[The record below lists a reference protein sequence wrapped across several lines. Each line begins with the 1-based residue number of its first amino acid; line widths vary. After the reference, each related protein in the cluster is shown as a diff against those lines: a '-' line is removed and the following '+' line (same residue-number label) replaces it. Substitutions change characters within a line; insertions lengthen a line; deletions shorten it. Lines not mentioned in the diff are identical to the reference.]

1 MSVAVALKNVVLMLL
16 IILILHFLLKNVLLE
31 RRKSEPCVPYIAIEQ
46 KVCPPPV
53 EQAEMVLVEE
63 AEIAP
68 KPKERRRN
76 KKVCGEKKEVDME
89 LELQQFVF
97 EEVSDELERFFAA
110 APADPPEVSKI
121 DKPTKEPGASRGS
134 TANVSFI
141 NEYKNESV
149 LNSGDPFGTG
159 LMAFDAFD
167 SKFGGAAPCGGAAG
181 WNSDDGGPLGPP
193 GV

>member
-16 IILILHFLLKNVLLE
+16 IILILHFLLKNMLLE
-31 RRKSEPCVPYIAIEQ
+31 RKKSEPCVPYIAIEQ
-46 KVCPPPV
+46 QVCPPS
-53 EQAEMVLVEE
+53 VEE
-63 AEIAP
+63 EVLLIEEAQIAP
-68 KPKERRRN
+68 KPKDRRRN
-76 KKVCGEKKEVDME
+76 KKVCGEKKEVDVE

-97 EEVSDELERFFAA
+97 EDASDELERFFAA

-121 DKPTKEPGASRGS
+121 DKETKEPAATRGS

-141 NEYKNESV
+141 NEYKDESV

-181 WNSDDGGPLGPP
+181 WNDDGPLGPP
-193 GV
+193 GAPK

>member
-1 MSVAVALKNVVLMLL
+1 MSVAVALKNIVLMLL
-16 IILILHFLLKNVLLE
+16 IILILHFLIKNVLLE
-31 RRKSEPCVPYIAIEQ
+31 RKKTEPCVPYIAIEQ
-46 KVCPPPV
+46 KVCPQPIQ
-53 EQAEMVLVEE
+53 EEIILIEE
-63 AEIAP
+63 AEEIVAP

-76 KKVCGEKKEVDME
+76 KKVCGEKKEVDVE

-97 EEVSDELERFFAA
+97 EEASDELERFFAA

-121 DKPTKEPGASRGS
+121 DKETKEPSANRGS
-134 TANVSFI
+134 TSNVSFV

-181 WNSDDGGPLGPP
+181 WSDDAPLGPP
-193 GV
+193 GL